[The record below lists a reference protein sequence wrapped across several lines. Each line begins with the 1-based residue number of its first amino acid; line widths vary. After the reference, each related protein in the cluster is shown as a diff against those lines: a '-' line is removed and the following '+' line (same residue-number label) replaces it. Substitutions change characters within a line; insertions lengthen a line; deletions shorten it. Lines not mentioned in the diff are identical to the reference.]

1 MVVYRPS
8 TGQFIEGTA
17 QGQLTTLA
25 TLGGSGDTPITA
37 PLNYRLVGGSATITP
52 TPTPTTPTPTP
63 TTPTPT
69 PTTPT
74 PTPTRTPTPT
84 PSPTSPSSTPLV
96 TVSNVQI
103 VTNKKHQMTEV
114 LVSFSG
120 AVNAAEAQDTAL
132 YQLVMAGA
140 HGSFTA
146 RSAKAIRL
154 RSASYDAADHTVT
167 LVTSKK
173 VTLSKKQIRLEVDGV
188 PPSGI
193 QDSLGRLI
201 DGDRSGQPGSDATA
215 ILTRRG
221 ATIAGPA
228 LVSSASPRGVTP
240 VLIDALLES
249 NALAVATTPSTEV
262 GPVRR
267 RR

>member
-1 MVVYRPS
+1 MGR
-8 TGQFIEGTA
+8 
-17 QGQLTTLA
+17 
-25 TLGGSGDTPITA
+25 
-37 PLNYRLVGGSATITP
+37 
-52 TPTPTTPTPTP
+52 
-63 TTPTPT
+63 
-69 PTTPT
+69 
-74 PTPTRTPTPT
+74 
-84 PSPTSPSSTPLV
+84 SPP
-96 TVSNVQI
+96 
-103 VTNKKHQMTEV
+103 
-114 LVSFSG
+114 
-120 AVNAAEAQDTAL
+120 
-132 YQLVMAGA
+132 
-140 HGSFTA
+140 